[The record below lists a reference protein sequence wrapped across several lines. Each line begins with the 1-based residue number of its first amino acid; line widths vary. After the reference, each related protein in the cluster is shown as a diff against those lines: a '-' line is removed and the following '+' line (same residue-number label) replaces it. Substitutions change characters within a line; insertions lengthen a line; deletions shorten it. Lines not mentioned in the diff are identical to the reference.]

1 MEPEDEQ
8 EVETTQTAGNMELIN
23 AILIQRHPN
32 ALQALGQQL
41 LHSLREPRTPEP
53 RRRCCKNWICL
64 STAKATMKNF
74 LLNSA
79 PVSGSVTE
87 RNVFSSP
94 KRRKTGHLV
103 RPSVLRMDLCLLFL
117 KTSKKWFQIQNHSE
131 CAYLESFTIS
141 TSACSL
147 PRTSGLASIK
157 AE

>member
-64 STAKATMKNF
+64 STEGN
-74 LLNSA
+74 
-79 PVSGSVTE
+79 
-87 RNVFSSP
+87 
-94 KRRKTGHLV
+94 
-103 RPSVLRMDLCLLFL
+103 
-117 KTSKKWFQIQNHSE
+117 I
-131 CAYLESFTIS
+131 
-141 TSACSL
+141 L
-147 PRTSGLASIK
+147 PRHPHGSQSHYEELPSEQCPSERIGYRKKCFFISEEEKNWTSSQTFCAKDGSLLAVFENQQEMVPDTESL
-157 AE
+157 